1 MGILNVTPDSFSDA
15 GRHLD
20 CNVAIRRAVEMVR
33 EGVDVIDVGGESTRP
48 GSQPVS
54 ALDQIDRVVPAIQ
67 GMRAAEIG
75 VPISIDT
82 QSAEVAAA
90 ALAAGA
96 DIVNEVSG
104 VRLSRTSLDSP
115 TRDVSNDL
123 DNRAMMDLL
132 ASRDVPFVIM
142 HMQGS
147 PDIMQSAPEYADV
160 VQDVGTFFR
169 ERAMALESAG
179 VQTQGR
185 MIVDPGIGFGKRLEH
200 NLALI
205 RACAS
210 FSQAWPVL
218 LGTSRKR
225 CIGEMLTDV
234 AGHEG
239 APDAQ
244 HRVMGTAA
252 TIAHAALM
260 GVDMVRVHDVQA
272 MREVVE
278 VCWRLSDG

>member
-15 GRHLD
+15 GQHMN
-20 CNVAIRRAVEMVR
+20 CNAAIRRAVEMVR

-54 ALDQIDRVVPAIQ
+54 ASDQIDRVVPAIR
-67 GMRAAEIG
+67 GMRAAGIG
-75 VPISIDT
+75 LPISIDT

-96 DIVNEVSG
+96 DIVNDVSG
-104 VRLSRTSLDSP
+104 VRTIRTSQDSSNRDIP
-115 TRDVSNDL
+115 TDL
-123 DNRAMMDLL
+123 DNRAMMALL

-142 HMQGS
+142 HMLGS
-147 PDIMQSAPEYADV
+147 PDTMQSAPKYADV
-160 VQDVGTFFR
+160 VQDVRAFFHN
-169 ERAMALESAG
+169 RAKAMESTG
-179 VQTQGR
+179 VQTEGR
-185 MIVDPGIGFGKRLEH
+185 MIVDPGIGFGKQLEH
-200 NLALI
+200 NLSLI
-205 RACAS
+205 RVCAS

-225 CIGEMLTDV
+225 LIGEMLTDV

-239 APDAQ
+239 APDAR

-252 TIAHAALM
+252 TIAHAALT

-278 VCWRLSDG
+278 VCWRLSDE